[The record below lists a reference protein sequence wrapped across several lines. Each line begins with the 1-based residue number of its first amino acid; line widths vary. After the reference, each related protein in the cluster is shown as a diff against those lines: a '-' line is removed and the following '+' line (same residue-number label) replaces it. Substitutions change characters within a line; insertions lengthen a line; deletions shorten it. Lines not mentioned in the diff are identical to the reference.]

1 MVEACL
7 LCGQEALSW
16 PVCNSGNSCA
26 TSTERSSATVHCVCC
41 SLEVLYAQ
49 QACPVGCVGC
59 QCRAAFVCFAC
70 RYFGL
75 SFLLYYCL
83 ATPLLYKGYNFFN
96 ARGLW
101 FISTTQQNLWHTCFG
116 SMVSS
121 VCC

>member
-1 MVEACL
+1 MACL
-7 LCGQEALSW
+7 ATFVPPAQTHHLPLSTVCAA
-16 PVCNSGNSCA
+16 PVRSC
-26 TSTERSSATVHCVCC
+26 
-41 SLEVLYAQ
+41 LQQ

-59 QCRAAFVCFAC
+59 QCRATLVCFAC

-101 FISTTQQNLWHTCFG
+101 FISTTQQNLWHTFFG
-116 SMVSS
+116 SMVSL
-121 VCC
+121 VCR